1 MLLQNKLKADC
12 ETAHSYNRFVGI
24 LKEVDKQ
31 LPADSP
37 VRQLKDWDAV
47 MNYSLVREIR
57 TIDMKKPTEERASD
71 FSRETI
77 LRRISAG
84 YDQTRAS
91 LEETPLM
98 A

>member
-1 MLLQNKLKADC
+1 M
-12 ETAHSYNRFVGI
+12 
-24 LKEVDKQ
+24 DKQ